1 MIRNV
6 VIAVLGGIIVHC
18 SKNNINLRI
27 KTESIPLEQIQ
38 FHVWARFTL
47 IHYTQYENQS
57 QTATVVS
64 ILAIGCMI
72 LELLLF

>member
-18 SKNNINLRI
+18 SKTNINLRI

-47 IHYTQYENQS
+47 I
-57 QTATVVS
+57 
-64 ILAIGCMI
+64 
-72 LELLLF
+72 ELHSMKTKARQLPLYPF

>member
-6 VIAVLGGIIVHC
+6 VIAILGGNIVHC

-47 IHYTQYENQS
+47 THYT
-57 QTATVVS
+57 V
-64 ILAIGCMI
+64 
-72 LELLLF
+72 